1 MSTIPAKAADPRQIA
16 LVSQARMALAE
27 ARSIDEV
34 KDIRDKAEAMRLY
47 LKQRNESLEAQN
59 AAAEI
64 KLWAERRAGEMLV
77 AMEESG
83 DRNGRGGDRKTK
95 SNDSTLIESPRS
107 LSDLGISKDESSRFQ
122 AVADI
127 PEPLFEEHIEQTKAA
142 EKPLTTNGVLKQARE
157 LKEEAEAVFTPP
169 APREALPRTPRPADN
184 PLHVALQRVLMT
196 VGCVEAAPGMHSH
209 GWGGLEP
216 YVRGLSAT
224 ERGCIRAQIEHVRD
238 RFQEWID
245 IIDRIE
251 KE

>member
-1 MSTIPAKAADPRQIA
+1 MNQTIPAKTADPRQIA
-16 LVSQARMALAE
+16 LVSQARRALAE
-27 ARSIDEV
+27 SRSIDEV

-64 KLWAERRAGEMLV
+64 KLWAERRAGEMLAV
-77 AMEESG
+77 M
-83 DRNGRGGDRKTK
+83 DRRRPEQGRPKEASHDERLPPK
-95 SNDSTLIESPRS
+95 
-107 LSDLGISKDESSRFQ
+107 LSDLGIDYNQAHRFQ
-122 AVADI
+122 AIADI

-142 EKPLTTNGVLKQARE
+142 ERPLTTNGVLKQARGLE
-157 LKEEAEAVFTPP
+157 EEAEAVFTPP

-196 VGCVEAAPGMHSH
+196 IGTVDAAPGPHSH

-216 YVRGLSAT
+216 YVRGLPAK
-224 ERGCIRAQIEHVRD
+224 ERVCVRAQIEHVRE
-238 RFQEWID
+238 RLQEWVD
-245 IIDRIE
+245 IIDRVD